1 MWILDKKDT
10 APNPHPS
17 FLSDPNPAKRIG
29 SEDEEIPA
37 IAQFSAKPETERWW
51 EFLNCVSLTKKMH
64 PVMLAAQRF
73 CGFLAPIHFQPHRSA
88 TKLVFNH
95 YNGRQFLCK
104 VNSENDEE
112 KFESGKRIPGMGI
125 IHSWYPFSAHSFSLM
140 ICSYSRTYFSSMT
153 RFVW

>member
-1 MWILDKKDT
+1 
-10 APNPHPS
+10 
-17 FLSDPNPAKRIG
+17 
-29 SEDEEIPA
+29 
-37 IAQFSAKPETERWW
+37 
-51 EFLNCVSLTKKMH
+51 
-64 PVMLAAQRF
+64 MLAAQRF

>member
-1 MWILDKKDT
+1 MEKGTRNYIEIET
-10 APNPHPS
+10 A
-17 FLSDPNPAKRIG
+17 LSSSDRAVLLFSSSCKIIQIKNESEPIPDREHVRI
-29 SEDEEIPA
+29 S
-37 IAQFSAKPETERWW
+37 
-51 EFLNCVSLTKKMH
+51 LHCVSLTKKMH